1 MIPAVVS
8 STDPAPG
15 ALSPGLLGHYS
26 AVSVS
31 YPAVTQ
37 TSTHIEK
44 KKKTYIF
51 WTGFFLL
58 FTAYTPPLPVMAAV
72 TFEPTVRFL
81 SLQTKKKTNPQL
93 IKLAV
98 KVRGFFLFCISR
110 HTPNVSRPVKP
121 CKKNSKCSDFN
132 SARSEPGQNKSTLC
146 EESRGSAAS
155 RSKTNQ
161 RVVNFPRAADTSTS
175 PPSAR
180 VCVCV
185 CAAASANQVRCKTP
199 SSLCRCL
206 WLV

>member
-1 MIPAVVS
+1 MIIITRRWFRRWWA
-8 STDPAPG
+8 
-15 ALSPGLLGHYS
+15 ALTPPPVRW
-26 AVSVS
+26 AR
-31 YPAVTQ
+31 ACWVT
-37 TSTHIEK
+37 TVRCLFHTLRWHKHPHTLK

-185 CAAASANQVRCKTP
+185 CCCFSQSGA
-199 SSLCRCL
+199 L
-206 WLV
+206 